1 MKRSAKP
8 VIDAEQQQNIEQRY
22 QAVEVSWDDVQPE
35 DPLGMEIGYRLIPM
49 VDQGQNGELLN
60 RIGGIR
66 KKFAKE
72 MGYLPPVLHIRDNM
86 ALKPEAYRILMKGV
100 EKLVEERLIQG
111 VG

>member
-1 MKRSAKP
+1 
-8 VIDAEQQQNIEQRY
+8 
-22 QAVEVSWDDVQPE
+22 
-35 DPLGMEIGYRLIPM
+35 MEIGYRLIPM

-100 EKLVEERLIQG
+100 EKLVEERLSRALVSDQSRWCDRRINR
-111 VG
+111 

>member
-66 KKFAKE
+66 KNLLKRWVIYRRCYIFAIIWR
-72 MGYLPPVLHIRDNM
+72 LNQ
-86 ALKPEAYRILMKGV
+86 
-100 EKLVEERLIQG
+100 KLIVF
-111 VG
+111 